1 MVKGYLEKRKDSTK
15 ENHFKYAQIDFGI
28 QLNTAT
34 TQRASV
40 YNPFIFVNNI
50 LLIWGKQENC
60 GTVDMHFFWERND
73 VGYNYRRFDCM

>member
-15 ENHFKYAQIDFGI
+15 ENHFKYAQIDFGM
-28 QLNTAT
+28 QLNAAT

-50 LLIWGKQENC
+50 LLI
-60 GTVDMHFFWERND
+60 
-73 VGYNYRRFDCM
+73 